1 MPLIIS
7 LVNAYPSAAL
17 IYCFILNSCAIVSI
31 MGATY
36 AVIPAYESDLFGSKY
51 LASNHGR
58 MLLASTGAGKYK

>member
-1 MPLIIS
+1 
-7 LVNAYPSAAL
+7 
-17 IYCFILNSCAIVSI
+17 

-58 MLLASTGAGKYK
+58 MLLASTGAGKYKFDIKLKLSGVLK